1 MGKGDN
7 KGRAKKAAAKKQT
20 DNKPTSQPKPV
31 KTADA
36 EEWEV
41 SDNLTAR
48 LEGSIL
54 TLTTDLSK
62 IKEREMDEKKGEL
75 KKTHRICT
83 SHGSKK
89 IGDDGVYMNVNVYK
103 YPPRD

>member
-7 KGRAKKAAAKKQT
+7 KGRAKKAAAKQT
-20 DNKPTSQPKPV
+20 SIKTNTQPKPV
-31 KTADA
+31 KAA
-36 EEWEV
+36 GVEEWEV